1 MNDKI
6 DSVMDLIVEF
16 GDDMHSFGE
25 RMDSAEEASRH
36 FDNAKEGLIEIRA
49 ALEQLAPQGDGVP
62 VAWGVPNS
70 AITGSGHALMQ
81 VMLEIPPSAQYPEL
95 LVPLYATPPAT
106 VLKDEYEALK
116 AAFLKYARHGH
127 DDKMCE
133 MMKHPE
139 FPCTCGLD
147 SFIAALS
154 TNPADEVK

>member
-6 DSVMDLIVEF
+6 DAVMKKIVDLVILAT
-16 GDDMHSFGE
+16 DLSASP
-25 RMDSAEEASRH
+25 DSQYFAETEPRYA
-36 FDNAKEGLIEIRA
+36 EIRA
-49 ALEQLAPQGDGVP
+49 ALKQLAQPQGEGVP

-81 VMLEIPPSAQYPEL
+81 VMLEIPPNAQYPEL

-106 VLKDEYEALK
+106 VPQAEHEALK

-139 FPCTCGLD
+139 LPCTCGLD